1 MLPAQLATKPLAE
14 DVEVG
19 TELVIGPNAKK
30 PLRLRIPIF
39 VSDMSFGSLS
49 QEARAAL
56 ATVAELAGTGISSG
70 EGEMLPEEQ
79 AANSRYL
86 FELGSAKFGYGEDL
100 PLKVQACRLAWP

>member
-70 EGEMLPEEQ
+70 EGEYEGGHPRQ
-79 AANSRYL
+79 IRNR
-86 FELGSAKFGYGEDL
+86 G
-100 PLKVQACRLAWP
+100 RLCDYRG